1 MLVRAHAIAASLL
14 TSLLIAGIAEAAT
27 RNVTVAPGAAH
38 AFQDALSGTSTSTI
52 AVGDTI
58 QWNWA
63 YGGHS
68 TTSGTCST
76 TCMADGLWNSGV
88 LAAGAVYS
96 HTFSTV
102 GTYHYFCSVHTIY
115 MQGTV
120 IVENPGPAPTITAIS
135 PTSGPSGAGT
145 AVTIT
150 GTNFIDGATLTISG
164 LAATGVSVVN
174 DTTITATTPAALA
187 PGVLDDVSVTTNNP
201 DPAFGTLTGGWLADF
216 LDVPQSHPLHAYVE
230 KLIRNGVTAGCGMGD
245 YCPDDSVTRA
255 QMAVF
260 LLKGKHGGGYAP
272 PTCASTVFTDVPC
285 PGGTNVNWINQLNA
299 EGITG
304 GCGSGD
310 YCPSDPVQRQQMA
323 PFLLKAKHGS
333 SFMPPVCSGI
343 FQDVPCPS
351 LFAAWIEELSNEGIT
366 GGCSV
371 SPPLFCP
378 SDPNTRGQMAVFL
391 VKTFNLM

>member
-14 TSLLIAGIAEAAT
+14 ISLLIAGITEAAT

-38 AFQDALSGTSTSTI
+38 AFQDAISGTSTSTI

-88 LAAGAVYS
+88 LAAGAVFS
-96 HTFSTV
+96 HTFSSV
-102 GTYHYFCSVHTIY
+102 GTYHYFCSVHTVY

-120 IVENPGPAPTITAIS
+120 IVENPGPAPTVTAIN

-150 GTNFIDGATLTISG
+150 GTNFLPGATLMIGG

-187 PGVLDDVSVTTNNP
+187 PGLLDDVSVTTDNP
-201 DPAFGTLTGGWLADF
+201 DPVVGTLTGGWLADF
-216 LDVPQSHPLHAYVE
+216 LDVPQAHPLHAYVE
-230 KLIRNGVTAGCGMGD
+230 KLIRNGVTAGCGMGN

-260 LLKGKHGGGYAP
+260 LLKGEHGGGYAP
-272 PTCASTVFTDVPC
+272 PICAATIFTDVPC
-285 PGGTNVNWINQLNA
+285 PGGTDVDWVNQLHS

-304 GCGSGD
+304 GCGNGD
-310 YCPSDPVQRQQMA
+310 YCPSDPVRRDQMSA
-323 PFLLKAKHGS
+323 FLLKAQHGAS
-333 SFMPPVCSGI
+333 YVPPTCTGI
-343 FQDVPCPS
+343 FTDVTCPS
-351 LFAAWIEELSNEGIT
+351 LFANWIEQLFHESIT
-366 GGCSV
+366 GGCDATHY
-371 SPPLFCP
+371 CP
-378 SDPNTRGQMAVFL
+378 ADPSTRGQMAVFL